1 MLPFAAFDEAKAKVL
16 EFIRKPSVLVYG
28 NIIKQAPSSK

>member
-16 EFIRKPSVLVYG
+16 EFIRKPVGWRSRAVRT
-28 NIIKQAPSSK
+28 A